1 MNGITTRQYLEGDK
15 IIAEEILNA
24 SGSVAHTKYYIYDQT
39 GIAGM
44 VYDGESY
51 YFGKNIFGD
60 VTTIY
65 DCYGNWEA
73 GYEYDLWGNITSGG
87 SSGIAKENPFRY
99 RGYYYDSE
107 TGFYYLQSR
116 YYDPE
121 ICRFINADNLEL
133 LSTLSGTPGQLNLYA
148 YCNNN
153 PVMYSDPSGEIVI
166 TSSVLIGLA
175 ITAGIGAAVG
185 AGSYLA
191 VQTISYALTG
201 EWTWSWGMFL
211 GSIIGGA
218 LNGALGFIFPKVSPS
233 FIAAIC
239 GAASTASGMSLENTF
254 GEANNSGMEIL
265 LASVVSAM
273 SSMASTVISD
283 IIVKNFFNQSGSY
296 SRIYK
301 QISTKFRKSLIHRIS
316 LKTARK
322 MLVYSAGCEISNV
335 LLGVSYNTRFNL
347 ERKYT
352 FYVFSF

>member
-153 PVMYSDPSGEIVI
+153 PVMYSDPSGCFWDYVFDLGFLIWDIVDIWKNPGNWANWVALGVDVVFAVVPFI
-166 TSSVLIGLA
+166 TSGAGKVIKVANVSDDIMDVKKVTIIGETMNRVKDTALLIGHLDDLYGGFNAYDKLKAMGKGGKVLA
-175 ITAGIGAAVG
+175 
-185 AGSYLA
+185 
-191 VQTISYALTG
+191 
-201 EWTWSWGMFL
+201 E
-211 GSIIGGA
+211 IGGKA
-218 LNGALGFIFPKVSPS
+218 SNIAWLYGKVRSGYTIVDIGIDIGRLELGLKRSSSYIAERIFLFVWQSRNVWKS
-233 FIAAIC
+233 FYH
-239 GAASTASGMSLENTF
+239 F
-254 GEANNSGMEIL
+254 GG
-265 LASVVSAM
+265 
-273 SSMASTVISD
+273 
-283 IIVKNFFNQSGSY
+283 
-296 SRIYK
+296 
-301 QISTKFRKSLIHRIS
+301 
-316 LKTARK
+316 
-322 MLVYSAGCEISNV
+322 
-335 LLGVSYNTRFNL
+335 
-347 ERKYT
+347 
-352 FYVFSF
+352 